1 MINVLLREAVDGML
15 RLVAATDVAM
25 ITADDNVTKEFVS
38 IAVSDETGYLVCR
51 DPRLLSEY
59 DSLLIDGFRLGRLDF
74 SKYMFEG
81 EEEEDED
88 DDDDSGIF
96 S

>member
-15 RLVAATDVAM
+15 RLVAATDVAV

-38 IAVSDETGYLVCR
+38 IAVSDEMGYLVCR

-74 SKYMFEG
+74 SKYMFECE
-81 EEEEDED
+81 EEEEDD